1 MSNILNQIEREFD
14 NIEAVR
20 EKLFEPKLIQLHTG
34 NEMFDSPDAFGV
46 YKNSGGAALG
56 VVGSR
61 YSPMNLEIMLESIV
75 QSVMSCDVNIDL
87 STLDFKEYHGGK
99 KVAFTL
105 ALPTTEIKGSPMVG
119 DVIKRRLE
127 FRTGFDGLTKT
138 SITEYMYRLWCSNGA
153 SSPHSQVMSFKN
165 TTNNHMKIYN
175 LCGYIANTIEKNNE
189 FLIDFG
195 RMASLRIDSNELDSF
210 IKKVTGLS
218 AKDYKTM
225 SAQSRTM
232 LDAINRSVAIEMS
245 NTGDNLFSVV
255 NGFTR
260 YATHD
265 KSNKNEE
272 KLLYSSVNT
281 LVQNTF
287 SVALAQLN

>member
-153 SSPHSQVMSFKN
+153 SSPHSQV
-165 TTNNHMKIYN
+165 
-175 LCGYIANTIEKNNE
+175 
-189 FLIDFG
+189 G

-287 SVALAQLN
+287 SAALAQLN

>member
-153 SSPHSQVMSFKN
+153 SSPHSQV
-165 TTNNHMKIYN
+165 
-175 LCGYIANTIEKNNE
+175 
-189 FLIDFG
+189 
-195 RMASLRIDSNELDSF
+195 DSF

-287 SVALAQLN
+287 SAALAQLN